1 MATLIATPCGSGGWI
16 VGGTTTQEDGC
27 TRIQGRTDRWC
38 CNTAGIRSHGLGAAL
53 TRLLAG
59 QQPSTTGAEPTV
71 AEKVEQ
77 AMTAVTD
84 GIVDAVS
91 GTKDA
96 TATQVLTAAGNGKGG
111 DVVGGGVVEAG
122 MLPSIPPSWLSLN
135 WPYLALGG
143 VAIVGVSAI
152 LYFTTRISAQ
162 RTYRSSVRSSI
173 EGGVA

>member
-1 MATLIATPCGSGGWI
+1 MNAAYAARQSDGETP
-16 VGGTTTQEDGC
+16 
-27 TRIQGRTDRWC
+27 
-38 CNTAGIRSHGLGAAL
+38 AA
-53 TRLLAG
+53 AG
-59 QQPSTTGAEPTV
+59 QTV
-71 AEKVEQ
+71 AEKVGQ
-77 AMTAVTD
+77 AMTAVAD

-96 TATQVLTAAGNGKGG
+96 TATQVLTTAGTGKGG
-111 DVVGGGVVEAG
+111 DVVGGGVVDAG
-122 MLPSIPPSWLSLN
+122 VLPSLPPTWMSLN